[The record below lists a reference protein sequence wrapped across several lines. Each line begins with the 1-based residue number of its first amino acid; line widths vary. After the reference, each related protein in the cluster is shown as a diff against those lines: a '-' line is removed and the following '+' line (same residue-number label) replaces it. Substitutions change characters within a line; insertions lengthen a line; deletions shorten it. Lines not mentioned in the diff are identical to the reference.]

1 MLDTHL
7 ENISPLI
14 VSCIFVAA
22 RFFLGISSP
31 LQADQYLH
39 VLVHAKLLNVE
50 IPRNLDLLVYSLK
63 TCGLRWSYARRL
75 EKVIRTATADHKLPT
90 TMSSLPVQFYDLQYS
105 YLDIDEALRVWAEG
119 LEPWM
124 HLAGLEHPALDQN
137 AILNPNINLAEALSA
152 SGDANFNMSD
162 TAPLSS

>member
-1 MLDTHL
+1 MNL

-14 VSCIFVAA
+14 ISCIFVAA
-22 RFFLGISSP
+22 RFFLGKLENFITTRQIAHSP
-31 LQADQYLH
+31 
-39 VLVHAKLLNVE
+39 VHAKLLNVE

-75 EKVIRTATADHKLPT
+75 EKVIRTATADHKLPSS
-90 TMSSLPVQFYDLQYS
+90 MSSLPVQFYDLQYS

-137 AILNPNINLAEALSA
+137 AILMPNVNLATGMASA
-152 SGDANFNMSD
+152 DDATFLPD
-162 TAPLSS
+162 TAQLAQA